1 MGYNYATQR
10 SRIFTE
16 DGTTMLLKIRDQTKA
31 LIAKA
36 GVARSDKM
44 MAGCTGDVWDML
56 ACIDRLVE
64 MGEILEVANTL
75 SRAGQHRI
83 FTSFDD

>member
-1 MGYNYATQR
+1 M
-10 SRIFTE
+10 F
-16 DGTTMLLKIRDQTKA
+16 LKIRDQTKA

-44 MAGCTGDVWDML
+44 MAGCTGESWDML

-64 MGEILEVANTL
+64 LGEIHEIPNTM
-75 SRAGQHRI
+75 SHAGQHRVFI
-83 FTSFDD
+83 SFD